1 VGKAIKHDAAR
12 ASSHPRSTLPRLD
25 INMASFSNSD
35 SSLVRSASSLQ
46 RRFLLGAGMGGTA
59 LILVMAWGAD
69 LALDRFAR
77 RQTESRLSSAVQ
89 RAQLLIDQ
97 ALRDRERQAEVL
109 ALASAVVDAA
119 RAGGA
124 QVATLGIAAT
134 PAAELERRF
143 DLERSLQVAPTTHGF
158 LLGVLP
164 RLDAV
169 EMSITETHGF
179 NVVTTRR
186 APDFVQSDEAWW
198 QSAWQDGLSTVGT
211 AFDSS
216 SSRSQINVA
225 AVIKD
230 GSARLGVLSLAFNS
244 SPLVNA
250 LDKAGDGIRV
260 DIVDSTNRIVLS
272 SDSLM
277 LGHYLTGISTNRGDA
292 QSNGVF
298 DSGTERAS
306 AGRTNRGRW
315 HVVAHQS
322 SNALNS
328 PYRSARVGLASL
340 VAALLIILLG
350 VLVAVHQFLARR
362 ISGPATEL
370 AVAAEAVAAGDF
382 SVRIAHASADDE
394 IGRLGRAVAAM
405 ILELRRLAQALAGSA
420 KETTN
425 MSAEITAGSEEMA
438 ATAGE
443 IANTASDL
451 SAQAQTMAETIA
463 SLAQSASSLK
473 ELATTLDDGA
483 RGGVSR
489 NESLRALAVEN
500 RSGLDASSESLGTLS
515 VDVVA
520 SAQAIESLAV
530 ASEEIRSFVGLVRK
544 LARQSKLLALNAAM
558 EAARAGEHGEGFAVV
573 ASEVRRLAAMS
584 SDAAER
590 TEEIVGGV
598 LSAIQQSRESA
609 ARAVTTA
616 EEVRVAT
623 ARATDSFTEI
633 EMAVVE
639 AEAWTASVEQTSA
652 ETNSLVMEMTHRLE
666 SLAAG
671 TESFA
676 AAMEQVA
683 ASSQEQSAS
692 TQEIAAAAATLATA
706 ADRLSKLVANL
717 RLGEESA
724 APTMRVE
731 SSSVAPARIAPAS
744 GEAILRRAS

>member
-1 VGKAIKHDAAR
+1 M
-12 ASSHPRSTLPRLD
+12 SS
-25 INMASFSNSD
+25 SNSPRG
-35 SSLVRSASSLQ
+35 SVIRAASSLQ
-46 RRFLLGAGMGGTA
+46 RRFLLGAGMGGAA
-59 LILVMAWGAD
+59 LILIMAWGAD

-77 RQTESRLSSAVQ
+77 RETEARLGGAVQ
-89 RAQLLIDQ
+89 RSQLLVDQ
-97 ALRDRERQAEVL
+97 ALRDRERQVEVL
-109 ALASAVVDAA
+109 ALAPAIVDAA
-119 RAGGA
+119 RQGGA
-124 QVATLGIAAT
+124 QASSLGIVAA
-134 PAAELERRF
+134 PVAELERRF
-143 DLERSLQVAPTTHGF
+143 ELERSLQVAPVARAF

-164 RLDAV
+164 RLDAA
-169 EMSITETHGF
+169 EMSITEAHGL
-179 NVVTTRR
+179 NAVTTRR
-186 APDFVQSDEAWW
+186 TADFAQSDEAWW
-198 QSAWQDGLSTVGT
+198 QAAWQDGLSTVGT
-211 AFDSS
+211 VYDSTS
-216 SSRSQINVA
+216 KRSLVTVA
-225 AVIKD
+225 AVVKD
-230 GSARLGVLSLAFNS
+230 GTARVGVVALAFNS
-244 SPLVNA
+244 VPLVAA
-250 LDKAGDGIRV
+250 LEKAGDGIRV
-260 DIVDSTNRIVLS
+260 DVVDSTNRIVLS

-277 LGHYLTGISTNRGDA
+277 LGHYLTGMSSNRGEGSA
-292 QSNGVF
+292 EVF
-298 DSGTERAS
+298 EAGAERAS
-306 AGRTNRGRW
+306 AGRTNRNRW
-315 HVVAHQS
+315 RIVAHQS
-322 SNALNS
+322 SNSLNS
-328 PYRSARVGLASL
+328 PYRSARMALVTIVVGL
-340 VAALLIILLG
+340 LLILLG
-350 VLVAVHQFLARR
+350 VLAAVHQFLARR
-362 ISGPATEL
+362 ISRPATEL
-370 AVAAEAVAAGDF
+370 AVAAEAVAGGDF
-382 SVRIAHASADDE
+382 SVQIAHASADDE

-451 SAQAQTMAETIA
+451 SAQATTMAETIA
-463 SLAQSASSLK
+463 SLASSASSLK

-483 RGGVSR
+483 RGGVLR
-489 NESLRALAVEN
+489 NESLRSLAVEN
-500 RSGLDASSESLGTLS
+500 RAGLDASSASLGMLS

-520 SAQAIESLAV
+520 SAAAIESLGV
-530 ASEEIRSFVGLVRK
+530 ASEEIRSFVTLVRK

-590 TEEIVGGV
+590 TEEIVSGV

-616 EEVRVAT
+616 EEVRIAT

-652 ETNSLVMEMTHRLE
+652 ETSNLVMEMTGRLE

-692 TQEIAAAAATLATA
+692 TQEIAAAASTLASA
-706 ADRLSKLVANL
+706 AERLSRLVANL
-717 RLGEESA
+717 RLGEEV
-724 APTMRVE
+724 PV
-731 SSSVAPARIAPAS
+731 SSVKVEPPVPLPAPVRLTSIGAAK
-744 GEAILRRAS
+744 LKRAS